1 LIGVI
6 ARTLRLDAPVL
17 LATLLLALAVA
28 AVAPLTASA
37 LTYEV
42 DSTADEADE
51 DPGAGGCETAA
62 GACTLRAALEESND
76 SAVDDEV
83 TFVSSFNGKTGDT
96 ITLTLGDLVIKEP
109 VVLEGNQ
116 GEAPCETS
124 ATVPGPCLEVTGGG
138 FNVEGV
144 EGAGAVIRGIAIT
157 GAISGVDVLN
167 KSTSFVAQNDW
178 IGVKLNGSAGA
189 NNTGIF
195 LDPESDGATIGGVE
209 PSQRNVFG
217 NNNNEGLDLLGA
229 GFATVQG
236 NYFGVAPDGKTQAA
250 NGKNIEISDSSG
262 LPAFK
267 AKSNEIGGTAG
278 GEALTT
284 VACDGPCNVIS
295 GALSEG
301 IDLNGNSVQ
310 GEAAA
315 TGPTTIHGNYIGLAA
330 GGEALG
336 NAGTGVFVGQA
347 KGVTIGGPL
356 GGDANHLNGGNF
368 GILAGSAGVG
378 ADSLEIEGNLIGM
391 TVPGTSTLQPPST
404 AAISVDSAGVSSLGA
419 AAGIGGNRISMLGGV
434 GIEQHGPGAT
444 IAGNEISGG
453 LFGIRAYG
461 SVGAQGNT
469 IEANLV
475 ANASEAGMQLENDAN
490 TVRGNDV
497 EGSGGVGILVGSGIL
512 TGPASGNLIG
522 GDTAAGE
529 NTIANTAGAAIVIA
543 GEESIQNEVRRNNGT
558 GNGGL
563 FIDLGDNG
571 PGNSAATGPNGG
583 IQVPV
588 FAGVTVSGVSGT
600 AEPGAKVRVFR
611 KQTASSGE
619 LRELLVEATA
629 DGSGNWSATYG
640 SSLPAGT
647 NVAASQTTAAKGTS
661 ELAAATIPA
670 DPIDG
675 GGAETGTG
683 TVGVVPIPV
692 ADTTAP
698 TVKITKAP
706 KPKSTSTTAKF
717 KFKSNEAGSTFEC
730 KLDKGKFKKCKSPKT
745 YKQLKPGKH
754 VFKVR
759 AIDKAGNVGKAA
771 KRKFTVLE

>member
-1 LIGVI
+1 MTT
-6 ARTLRLDAPVL
+6 RPLRLDTPVL
-17 LATLLLALAVA
+17 LATVLLALAVA
-28 AVAPLTASA
+28 AVMPVAAGA
-37 LTYEV
+37 ETYVV

-51 DPGAGGCETAA
+51 DPGAGGCETSA

-109 VVLEGNQ
+109 VVVEGNQ

-157 GAISGVDVLN
+157 GALSGIDVLN

-178 IGVKLNGSAGA
+178 LGVKLNGGAGA
-189 NNTGIF
+189 NNAGIF

-209 PSQRNVFG
+209 ASQRNVFG

-229 GFATVQG
+229 SFATVQG

-262 LPAFK
+262 LPVFK
-267 AKSNEIGGTAG
+267 AKGNEIGGTVS

-315 TGPTTIHGNYIGLAA
+315 TGPTTIHGNYIGLVAA

-378 ADSLEIEGNLIGM
+378 ADNLEIEGNLIGL

-404 AAISVDSAGVSSLGA
+404 AAISVDSAGVASLGA
-419 AAGIGGNRISMLGGV
+419 AAGIGGNQISMLGGV

-444 IAGNEISGG
+444 IAGNEIFGG

-475 ANASEAGMQLENDAN
+475 ANSSEAGMQLENDAN
-490 TVRGNDV
+490 TVLGNDV

-512 TGPASGNLIG
+512 TGHASGNLIG

-529 NTIANTAGAAIVIA
+529 NTISNSTGAAIVVA

-571 PGNSAATGPNGG
+571 PGNSSATGPNGG
-583 IQVPV
+583 IQAPAI
-588 FAGVTVSGVSGT
+588 AGATVSGVSGT

-619 LRELLVEATA
+619 LRELLVEAAA

-640 SSLPAGT
+640 SSIPAGT

-661 ELAAATIPA
+661 ELAAAT
-670 DPIDG
+670 
-675 GGAETGTG
+675 
-683 TVGVVPIPV
+683 
-692 ADTTAP
+692 TTAP
-698 TVKITKAP
+698 SEGGGGGGSSAGTTTGGGGTAPALDTKAPMTTITKAP
-706 KPKSTSTTAKF
+706 KAKTASTTAKF
-717 KFKSNEAGSTFEC
+717 KFKADEPVSRFEC

-745 YKQLKPGKH
+745 YKKLKPGKH

-759 AIDKAGNVGKAA
+759 ATDKAGNVGKPA
-771 KRKFTVLE
+771 KKKFTITA